1 MADLKPG
8 KKSTE
13 WWTVVG
19 VIALAAAKALGII
32 PEDATEVTVMDGAQG
47 AVPYLIDRLMSL
59 AGNNSSILIAAGIAW
74 AYLKRRYGLKA
85 REIAKEIPNGPKPIS

>member
-1 MADLKPG
+1 MLKDG

-19 VIALAAAKALGII
+19 VILLAGAKALGII
-32 PEDATEVTVMDGAQG
+32 PEDATDTSVIEGTQE
-47 AVPYLIDRLMSL
+47 AVPYLVDRLMSL
-59 AGNNSSILIAAGIAW
+59 AGNNASILIAAGVAW

-85 REIAKEIPNGPKPIS
+85 RVIAQEKANE

>member
-1 MADLKPG
+1 MLKDG

-19 VIALAAAKALGII
+19 VILLAGAKVLGIV
-32 PEDATEVTVMDGAQG
+32 PEDATDATVMEGAQD
-47 AVPYLIDRLMSL
+47 AVPYIVDRLMSL
-59 AGNNSSILIAAGIAW
+59 AGNNASLLIAAGIAW

-85 REIAKEIPNGPKPIS
+85 REIV